1 MNILD
6 YIYTDVGIDL
16 GTANVLI
23 YARGRGIVVD
33 EPSVTAINRKTNRIV
48 AVGDDAKKMLARTPA
63 HIEVIRPLVGGVVSD
78 FEMTQEL
85 LRHFF
90 KRLDKGFSFGF
101 RRGVIAI
108 PEGLTEVEQ
117 KSVEDAALNAGCSKV
132 FLVQSPIAAAL
143 GAGLPIDTPTAS
155 LIIDIGGGTTDV
167 AVISMGGIVI
177 SRTLKIGGDKFNDEI
192 IKFVRDEFKL
202 IIGEPTAEMAKI
214 MIGTAIVSEH
224 RPDGHTEI
232 ALKGRDAATGLP
244 REVVMKNTHMRAALL
259 PSIKT
264 IVETTQEV
272 IESTPPELAGDLLR
286 QGIYLCGGGALLWG
300 LDRLIEKETSVA
312 TSVVED
318 PLTCVARGLGRL
330 VDNFEERKALFADP
344 LKPLEINLS

>member
-63 HIEVIRPLVGGVVSD
+63 HIEVVRPLVNGVVSD

-90 KRLDKGFSFGF
+90 KRLDRGLSFGF

-108 PEGLTEVEQ
+108 PDGLTEVEQ

-132 FLVQSPIAAAL
+132 FLVQSPLAAAL
-143 GAGLPIDTPTAS
+143 GANLPIDTPTAS

-177 SRTLKIGGDKFNDEI
+177 SRTLKIAGDKFNDDI

-214 MIGTAIVSEH
+214 MIGTAIASEH

-232 ALKGRDAATGLP
+232 ALKGRDVASGLP
-244 REVVMKNTHMRAALL
+244 REVVMKGNHIRAALL
-259 PSIKT
+259 KSVKT

-300 LDRLIEKETSVA
+300 LDKLIEKETSVT

-330 VDNFEERKALFADP
+330 VDNFEERKSLFTDP
-344 LKPLEINLS
+344 LKPLEISLS